1 MSNHEVR
8 GGGGFPREHPGPL
21 LSEDA
26 IRDQNTPIQPQELFF
41 PAQELTQ
48 HHKCVNTDPALAQA
62 LLGHHLK
69 HALKA
74 CEALHARAAA
84 QRALLRDESPM
95 LALQLIHPNSPMQP
109 QK

>member
-1 MSNHEVR
+1 MKLEESPKRTSRTPALR
-8 GGGGFPREHPGPL
+8 GCHQGLEH
-21 LSEDA
+21 A
-26 IRDQNTPIQPQELFF
+26 RPQELFF

-48 HHKCVNTDPALAQA
+48 HQKCVNTDPALAQA

-84 QRALLRDESPM
+84 QRALLRDESLT
-95 LALQLIHPNSPMQP
+95 LALQLI
-109 QK
+109 